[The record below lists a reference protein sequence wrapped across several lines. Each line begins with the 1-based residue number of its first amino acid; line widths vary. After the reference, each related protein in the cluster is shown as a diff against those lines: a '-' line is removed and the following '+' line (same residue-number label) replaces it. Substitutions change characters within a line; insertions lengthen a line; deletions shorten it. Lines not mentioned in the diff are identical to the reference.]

1 MNSLRMSAHRWWIL
15 AVLFGLVASL
25 TLVVPN
31 VSADSH
37 TEMFDISVYHGING
51 RSLGLDKELP
61 VDVYVNGQLAIPGL
75 EFKDKIETQLPG
87 GEEYTF
93 IVKLAGT
100 DTTVMSLEAGTI
112 PAGADVS
119 VHAKLSAGK
128 TPELK
133 AMVK

>member
-1 MNSLRMSAHRWWIL
+1 MLI
-15 AVLFGLVASL
+15 GK
-25 TLVVPN
+25 T
-31 VSADSH
+31 D
-37 TEMFDISVYHGING
+37 G

-61 VDVYVNGQLAIPGL
+61 VDVYVNGGLAIPGL
-75 EFKDKIETQLPG
+75 EFKDKIETQLSGDIP
-87 GEEYTF
+87 YTF
-93 IVKLAGT
+93 MVKLAGT
-100 DTTVMSLEAGTI
+100 DTTIMTLEAGTI

>member
-1 MNSLRMSAHRWWIL
+1 MKSLRMRGHRWWIL

-25 TLVVPN
+25 TLVVSKA
-31 VSADSH
+31 SADGH
-37 TEMFDISVYHGING
+37 NEMFDISVYHGING
-51 RSLGLDKELP
+51 RSLGLDKDLP

-75 EFKDKIETQLPG
+75 EFKDRIETQLPG
-87 GEEYTF
+87 DVEYVFT
-93 IVKLAGT
+93 VKFAGT
-100 DTTVMSLEAGTI
+100 DTAIMTLEAGEI
-112 PAGADVS
+112 AAGADVS

>member
-1 MNSLRMSAHRWWIL
+1 MNSLRLSAHRWWIL

-25 TLVVPN
+25 TLVVPT

-37 TEMFDISVYHGING
+37 TMFDISIYHGING

-61 VDVYVNGQLAIPGL
+61 VDVYVNGELAIPGL

-93 IVKLAGT
+93 MVKLAGT
-100 DTTVMSLEAGTI
+100 DTTIMTLDAGTI

-119 VHAKLSAGK
+119 VHAKLSAK
-128 TPELK
+128 KMPELK